1 MSYHHIWIQM
11 LNPKRNT
18 EILFDGHPR
27 PAGLDGGTEQYGQ
40 DYTESKL
47 SSIKMVPTSLY

>member
-47 SSIKMVPTSLY
+47 SSIKMVPTS

>member
-27 PAGLDGGTEQYGQ
+27 PADGRIEQYKQ
-40 DYTESKL
+40 DYNDSNL
-47 SSIKMVPTSLY
+47 SSIKMAPSG